1 MACVC
6 ARARV
11 CVRLEWNTLNWMDK
25 GCCAEARDAQALCL
39 LQLQTYACMHAKK
52 KCMRCRGTALFSYTW
67 IGKSTFVLHLFDFC
81 SHFLFFKKK
90 KQCTLPAVSQP
101 FTDWL
106 WFMNRMTWPGPL
118 CKMGADEGVSEV
130 RWAVG
135 ELLLQRSHHVWRL
148 CPDNSVAASS
158 HENFPGGRGCCATQ
172 PQYLM
177 KNLSEVAIR
186 ACYIR

>member
-1 MACVC
+1 MC

-39 LQLQTYACMHAKK
+39 LQLQTYACMHACKK
-52 KCMRCRGTALFSYTW
+52 KGAWGAEGLHFFLTPGLAKVHLCCIYL
-67 IGKSTFVLHLFDFC
+67 IFVLIFFF
-81 SHFLFFKKK
+81 SFFKKLHVA
-90 KQCTLPAVSQP
+90 CCFPTIHGLTV
-101 FTDWL
+101 

-118 CKMGADEGVSEV
+118 RKMGADEGVSEV